1 MKHLKNTNGGRQ
13 MKQKSIDLPLSL
25 LANGA
30 IQEKLDIELE
40 KVFNNIHDPNTKAE
54 DKRTVTIKL
63 EFAPDENRQTVKV
76 NSNISLKL
84 ANVKDVSM
92 TILTGKDLSNG
103 KIEAKE
109 LKSSAPGQT
118 YLDPVDFMPKTD
130 VGVPIDVIEREQNR
144 KVINLQE
151 NRG

>member
-1 MKHLKNTNGGRQ
+1 MVPKR
-13 MKQKSIDLPLSL
+13 IDLPLSG

-30 IQEKLDIELE
+30 IQEKLDSELE
-40 KVFNNIHDPNTKAE
+40 KVFDNIHDPNTKAE

-63 EFAPDENRQTVKV
+63 EFVPDENRQTVKV
-76 NSNISLKL
+76 NSNIAIKL
-84 ANVKDVSM
+84 ANIKDVSM
-92 TILTGKDLSNG
+92 TVLTGKDLTNG

-109 LKSSAPGQT
+109 LRSNNPGQT
-118 YLDPVDFMPKTD
+118 YFDEDLTPRTD

>member
-1 MKHLKNTNGGRQ
+1 MV
-13 MKQKSIDLPLSL
+13 QKRIDLPLSA

-30 IQEKLDIELE
+30 IQEKLDGELK
-40 KVFNNIHDPNTKAE
+40 KVFENIHDPNTKAE

-63 EFAPDENRQTVKV
+63 EFVPDENRQTVKL
-76 NSNISLKL
+76 NSNIAVKL
-84 ANVKDVSM
+84 ANVRDVAI
-92 TILTGKDLSNG
+92 TVLTGKDLGSG

-109 LKSSAPGQT
+109 LKSNVPGQT
-118 YLDPVDFMPKTD
+118 YLDPDDFIQKTD
-130 VGVPIDVIEREQNR
+130 VGVPIDVIEREQRKN